1 MLLRIKDIFISFV
14 EFLPLNLLACRT
26 QPSAFRPLLSHLCR
40 SAAPSSAPTRSL
52 LIRRV
57 LTKTVSWQ
65 FAHNGNRLVAWGGSE
80 SDLHVLDTGI
90 LRWETPSISGE
101 PPVQRT
107 GHNIV
112 PLDREKFMVFGG
124 RKIELDED
132 GACPSLASFF
142 LDLVNSDTSFF
153 QTSRTLKPQP
163 SNPLIANTNFSLVN
177 HARRPASQIPR

>member
-1 MLLRIKDIFISFV
+1 
-14 EFLPLNLLACRT
+14 
-26 QPSAFRPLLSHLCR
+26 
-40 SAAPSSAPTRSL
+40 
-52 LIRRV
+52 
-57 LTKTVSWQ
+57 
-65 FAHNGNRLVAWGGSE
+65 VAWGGSE

-132 GACPSLASFF
+132 GACPSLASLFF
-142 LDLVNSDTSFF
+142 LVNSDTSFF

-163 SNPLIANTNFSLVN
+163 SNPQIAKTNFSLVN
-177 HARRPASQIPR
+177 HARRPTSQIPR